1 MMTVAAV
8 MAGMPPMELVIS
20 MAMGLV
26 TDLDASGRTTSRSAP
41 SHLAKYIPVTMPVT
55 LPASCE
61 TMTGS
66 HWLKI
71 LRRFW

>member
-1 MMTVAAV
+1 MTVAAV
-8 MAGMPPMELVIS
+8 MAGMPPMVRVIS

-26 TDLDASGRTTSRSAP
+26 TDLAASERMTSRSAP
-41 SHLAKYIPVTMPVT
+41 SHLAKYMPVMMPVT

-71 LRRFW
+71 F

>member
-8 MAGMPPMELVIS
+8 MAGMPTMERVIS

-26 TDLDASGRTTSRSAP
+26 TDLDASERTTSRSAP
-41 SHLAKYIPVTMPVT
+41 SHLAKCIPVTMPVT

-66 HWLKI
+66 HW
-71 LRRFW
+71 